1 VVERSERV
9 SIDICLL
16 CIAAAF
22 LMVIYILFGGPA
34 AMLHVVLCMLYSLQN
49 CEW

>member
-1 VVERSERV
+1 MVECSERV

-16 CIAAAF
+16 RIAAAF

-34 AMLHVVLCMLYSLQN
+34 AMLHVCAMYAIQFAKL
-49 CEW
+49 